1 MLLGEE
7 AQDFVCCL
15 GSKCVLI
22 YANNTGYDCNGTKY
36 VDEHDEQVG
45 KCLTAGETNQ
55 NFFRFSVTP
64 STCQTTLGKVVLH
77 LSRRR
82 L

>member
-36 VDEHDEQVG
+36 VDEHGEQVG
-45 KCLTAGETNQ
+45 KCLPLLLLEK
-55 NFFRFSVTP
+55 
-64 STCQTTLGKVVLH
+64 QT
-77 LSRRR
+77 
-82 L
+82 